1 MTRDKLKPAVLAF
14 LVIAGVS
21 CRKPASYDLIV
32 RGGTIYDG
40 SGGGPRAADIAV
52 RDGRIAAIG
61 DLSTAAAEAE
71 IDARG
76 LAVAPGFIN
85 MMSAGDWGLIEDGKA
100 QSDVRQGITL
110 DVMGEGESLGPL
122 SERMKADVIAE
133 QGDLKLAVEWTTL
146 DEFLRY
152 LEKRG
157 VSLNV
162 ASFVGA
168 STPRIHVIGYDDRP
182 PTAEELARMTALV
195 DQAMADGALGVSSAL
210 IYPPGSFARTEEL
223 IALARAAAAHG
234 GLYISHIRSEGDDV
248 VPAVDEFVR
257 IVREAGVRG
266 EIYHLKTAGVDNWAK
281 MDEILGIVEKAR
293 AEGLEITADAYPYAA
308 GMTGLLATMPP
319 WLQDGGVEAAVQRL
333 KDPAVRARVVR
344 EMNGPPAGWENLY
357 RQCGSPD
364 RILLVSFH
372 DPRLKPLTGKTLAQ
386 AAAIRGTTPEEAAM
400 DLIVEDHGLVSAIY
414 FNQSEDNLRKV
425 LPLPWLGFCTDAY
438 VSAAEGVFLK
448 SGAHPRQ
455 YGAFPRVLAKYV
467 RNEKLM
473 TLQEAIR
480 KMTSLPAQTL
490 RIQGRGRL
498 EEGYFADIV
507 VFDPASVADR
517 ATYESPHQYPAGVLH
532 VLVNGVPVVKDGEHT
547 GAKPGRVVRGP
558 GAGRTSP
565 PGAAG

>member
-1 MTRDKLKPAVLAF
+1 
-14 LVIAGVS
+14 
-21 CRKPASYDLIV
+21 
-32 RGGTIYDG
+32 
-40 SGGGPRAADIAV
+40 
-52 RDGRIAAIG
+52 
-61 DLSTAAAEAE
+61 
-71 IDARG
+71 
-76 LAVAPGFIN
+76 
-85 MMSAGDWGLIEDGKA
+85 
-100 QSDVRQGITL
+100 
-110 DVMGEGESLGPL
+110 
-122 SERMKADVIAE
+122 
-133 QGDLKLAVEWTTL
+133 
-146 DEFLRY
+146 
-152 LEKRG
+152 
-157 VSLNV
+157 
-162 ASFVGA
+162 
-168 STPRIHVIGYDDRP
+168 
-182 PTAEELARMTALV
+182 
-195 DQAMADGALGVSSAL
+195 
-210 IYPPGSFARTEEL
+210 
-223 IALARAAAAHG
+223 
-234 GLYISHIRSEGDDV
+234 
-248 VPAVDEFVR
+248 
-257 IVREAGVRG
+257 
-266 EIYHLKTAGVDNWAK
+266 
-281 MDEILGIVEKAR
+281 
-293 AEGLEITADAYPYAA
+293 
-308 GMTGLLATMPP
+308 
-319 WLQDGGVEAAVQRL
+319 
-333 KDPAVRARVVR
+333 VRARVVR